1 MSSYTTELRINE
13 TWRNHTKAA
22 TDKSRQA
29 IAANQGIQQQLVS
42 CFPSH
47 FFGWWY
53 LHSTHTHTHTQYTMS
68 NVRGL
73 YDGKSDDD
81 DDHENDRFVGGIS
94 ERGGGR

>member
-1 MSSYTTELRINE
+1 
-13 TWRNHTKAA
+13 
-22 TDKSRQA
+22 
-29 IAANQGIQQQLVS
+29 
-42 CFPSH
+42 
-47 FFGWWY
+47 
-53 LHSTHTHTHTQYTMS
+53 MS